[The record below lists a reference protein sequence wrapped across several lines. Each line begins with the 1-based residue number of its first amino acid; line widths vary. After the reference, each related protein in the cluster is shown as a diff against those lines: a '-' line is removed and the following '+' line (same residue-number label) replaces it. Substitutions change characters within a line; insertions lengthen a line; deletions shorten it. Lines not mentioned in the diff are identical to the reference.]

1 MSFLFYGQIVNIK
14 PYLVD
19 FSLAK
24 NSMSKSL
31 YCITHMLMCGIN
43 KQYMVNYYIYYNI
56 KYLVELRKMI
66 WSIILGGSCINL
78 FITLCL
84 NIAWILVCM
93 RECCRIV
100 NRYLTCKRTPDL
112 HPIYKDVQY
121 LSRQRKLYN
130 LETHI
135 VKYVLVTLCMSVEVV
150 MLLCVAVLVTVK
162 YIIPERYYLS
172 EITKYEKHCELTSQY
187 WNIYYTPLM
196 WLQNMVFFFG
206 FLWFVLVSILTRYLA
221 ARYLNH
227 PFYKTLY
234 RYIVWISV
242 QFCIVAFCS
251 NKFTLIFSYF
261 VFPLLSLINWLVL
274 LRDNRILCRVLRS
287 NLTELELHSNNRV
300 LYHEQ
305 VSGYRCY
312 RFFQKVLLAT
322 MLMLVVAIFI
332 ENSTDLFRFVIETS
346 FCTQKILFF
355 NLNYSFHSHIK
366 SKTEMH
372 VIYITDTIFDFS
384 LLIYSL
390 SSSLPII
397 CITLIPL
404 IRACVKRY
412 KSRYMVYRYNYE
424 NTQPLIRR

>member
-1 MSFLFYGQIVNIK
+1 M
-14 PYLVD
+14 P
-19 FSLAK
+19 
-24 NSMSKSL
+24 
-31 YCITHMLMCGIN
+31 
-43 KQYMVNYYIYYNI
+43 
-56 KYLVELRKMI
+56 
-66 WSIILGGSCINL
+66 GSCRSISTIISGINL

-84 NIAWILVCM
+84 NIAWILSCM
-93 RECCRIV
+93 RECYRTV

-135 VKYVLVTLCMSVEVV
+135 VKYVLVILCMSVEVV
-150 MLLCVAVLVTVK
+150 IIVCGTAVGNARWFNPKGIYLAEMIK
-162 YIIPERYYLS
+162 YQKQYPNCPLPDE
-172 EITKYEKHCELTSQY
+172 Y

-206 FLWFVLVSILTRYLA
+206 FLWFVLISILTRYLA

-251 NKFTLIFSYF
+251 NKLTFVFSYF
-261 VFPLLSLINWLVL
+261 VFSPLFLINWLVL

-305 VSGYRCY
+305 VSGYRYY
-312 RFFQKVLLAT
+312 RFFQKVLLTT
-322 MLMLVVAIFI
+322 MLMLVIAMFTMSSSGLLQFGV
-332 ENSTDLFRFVIETS
+332 ETS
-346 FCTQKILFF
+346 FCLQKVLY
-355 NLNYSFHSHIK
+355 N
-366 SKTEMH
+366 
-372 VIYITDTIFDFS
+372 FDFNFELQISNTTLSQTRALISNINDIS

>member
-1 MSFLFYGQIVNIK
+1 MLWKVLNSVTWINIV
-14 PYLVD
+14 
-19 FSLAK
+19 
-24 NSMSKSL
+24 
-31 YCITHMLMCGIN
+31 
-43 KQYMVNYYIYYNI
+43 
-56 KYLVELRKMI
+56 
-66 WSIILGGSCINL
+66 
-78 FITLCL
+78 ITLCL
-84 NIAWILVCM
+84 NIAWILVCT
-93 RECCRIV
+93 RLCCRTV

-135 VKYVLVTLCMSVEVV
+135 VKYVLVILCMSVEVV
-150 MLLCVAVLVTVK
+150 LLKCVTVFL
-162 YIIPERYYLS
+162 IITKVEPNGLMLS
-172 EITKYEKHCELTSQY
+172 EMRKYQEEYRNCYFEIAY
-187 WNIYYTPLM
+187 WNFYSIPLLI
-196 WLQNMVFFFG
+196 WFQNMIFFFG
-206 FLWFVLVSILTRYLA
+206 LLWVVLISILTRYLA

-251 NKFTLIFSYF
+251 NKLTFIFCYF
-261 VFPLLSLINWLVL
+261 AFPSLYLINWLVL

-305 VSGYRCY
+305 VSGYRYY
-312 RFFQKVLLAT
+312 RFFQKVLLTSFLLLLISIGTASIT
-322 MLMLVVAIFI
+322 SFLRLIGGSFCLLNIVY
-332 ENSTDLFRFVIETS
+332 ELNSTHDVIP
-346 FCTQKILFF
+346 FF
-355 NLNYSFHSHIK
+355 NNTITRYIQSTFLNIDNICF
-366 SKTEMH
+366 
-372 VIYITDTIFDFS
+372 
-384 LLIYSL
+384 LIYSL